1 MKFYLRNQ
9 VLKHRWYEF
18 VIIPLKFRFCLFP
31 LQALLGAL
39 DSAQDETE
47 ANDILVHISFL
58 TSVNIELILRLE
70 DRLQNTSLSKSLQ
83 DQLLLVYGSLAM
95 KGNKDIEFRVMD
107 ELIGKCMDYHNSSIS
122 FSSTIILLALGN
134 TGSKL
139 SVTPIMSFLDNSSEN
154 KDVDVPLVIN
164 ALFNVTDNAEVL
176 CKLEELVRGHNSLS
190 LVTAVIET
198 LHNGLDF
205 VKESNGSAEKYL
217 SIIKSRS
224 LLVVTA
230 SAVSTHN
237 DSELYKEAV
246 EYFSEIKVPQ
256 ETFELLQHSTRVR
269 KKRYTIT
276 SSNWDYSHT
285 DFNYI
290 ASRASRMN
298 DEVTYPRHIACF
310 SCKRLGISD
319 VYLKIIRGLFAGVSN
334 RCDKMKV
341 FGRIRFRCRVFKF
354 KRTLADAKLELR
366 VTTTTA
372 NFIAYVRFGSNT
384 LLNTHE
390 TRRIPVLKE
399 PKTW

>member
-1 MKFYLRNQ
+1 ML
-9 VLKHRWYEF
+9 
-18 VIIPLKFRFCLFP
+18 P

-70 DRLQNTSLSKSLQ
+70 DRLQNTSFSKSLQ
-83 DQLLLVYGSLAM
+83 DQLLLVYGSLAT
-95 KGNKDIEFRVMD
+95 KGNKEVEFRVMD
-107 ELIGKCMDYHNSSIS
+107 ELIGKCMDYHNSSNS

-164 ALFNVTDNAEVL
+164 ALFKVTDNAEVL
-176 CKLEELVRGHNSLS
+176 SKLEQLIRGHNSLS
-190 LVTAVIET
+190 LVTAVLET

-217 SIIKSRS
+217 SIIKSHS
-224 LLVVTA
+224 LLVVIA

-237 DSELYKEAV
+237 NSELYKEAV

-269 KKRYTIT
+269 KK
-276 SSNWDYSHT
+276 
-285 DFNYI
+285 
-290 ASRASRMN
+290 
-298 DEVTYPRHIACF
+298 
-310 SCKRLGISD
+310 
-319 VYLKIIRGLFAGVSN
+319 
-334 RCDKMKV
+334 
-341 FGRIRFRCRVFKF
+341 
-354 KRTLADAKLELR
+354 
-366 VTTTTA
+366 
-372 NFIAYVRFGSNT
+372 
-384 LLNTHE
+384 
-390 TRRIPVLKE
+390 
-399 PKTW
+399 